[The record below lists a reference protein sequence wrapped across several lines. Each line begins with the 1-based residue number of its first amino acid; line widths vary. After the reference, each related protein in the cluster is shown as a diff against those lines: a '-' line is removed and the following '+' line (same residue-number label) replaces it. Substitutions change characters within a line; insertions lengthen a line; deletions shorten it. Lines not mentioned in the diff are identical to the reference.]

1 MRVVLN
7 HTIVPAADRH
17 AAATFFADLLG
28 LTVGGQ
34 VGPFAPV
41 RVNDDLTLDFDD
53 RATVVPGHYGFLVDD
68 DTFDALLRRLARQPE
83 VDFGSGVEHGW
94 DRAVNQLAG
103 GPGGEWLA
111 PRGPPRQILTPPPR
125 PPPSAPPAPP
135 PSSPPR
141 PPPAAPR
148 PGVDPGRGAGS
159 RCGGEEFVAVA

>member
-1 MRVVLN
+1 MYYRMHIAYFSEVTVRVVLN

-53 RATVVPGHYGFLVDD
+53 RATVVPSHYGFLVDD

-103 GPGGEWLA
+103 GRGVYVLA
-111 PRGPPRQILTPPPR
+111 PDGHSYEFFT
-125 PPPSAPPAPP
+125 
-135 PSSPPR
+135 
-141 PPPAAPR
+141 AAP
-148 PGVDPGRGAGS
+148 
-159 RCGGEEFVAVA
+159 